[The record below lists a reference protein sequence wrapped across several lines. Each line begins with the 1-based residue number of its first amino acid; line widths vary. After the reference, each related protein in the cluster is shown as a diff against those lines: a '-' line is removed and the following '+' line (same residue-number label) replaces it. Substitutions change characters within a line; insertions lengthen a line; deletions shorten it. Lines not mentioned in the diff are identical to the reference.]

1 MRDERTLDVGAQLR
15 QLVQLNEGAKV
26 VFTRSHAVNLLA
38 IDAIVRSRLAGDA
51 VRGFAE
57 VSTQM
62 RAWSSDLYARMQSL
76 QESTTDVV
84 ATMSRHAKH
93 VRSARLLAAA
103 ASHPSA
109 EAALAAAGSA
119 TRALVDEDT
128 RTLRRAHEAVVT
140 RLDELSRLGMMACV
154 LSRAAKIEAVH
165 ARDEHRAQL
174 SQVAEEFAASADEVV
189 ETVRELLGA
198 ERKETR

>member
-1 MRDERTLDVGAQLR
+1 MRDGTTVDVGAQLR

-26 VFTRSHAVNLLA
+26 VFARSHAVNLLA

-62 RAWSSDLYARMQSL
+62 RTWSNDLHGRMQAL
-76 QESTTDVV
+76 QESTTAIV

-103 ASHPSA
+103 ASHSGA
-109 EAALAAAGSA
+109 AAALAAAGSA
-119 TRALVDEDT
+119 TRTLVEEDL
-128 RTLRRAHEAVVT
+128 RTLRDARGVVVT

-165 ARDEHRAQL
+165 AGDEHRAQL
-174 SQVAEEFAASADEVV
+174 SQVAEEFSASADEVV
-189 ETVRELLGA
+189 RTVRTLLGA
-198 ERKETR
+198 ERTEAR

>member
-84 ATMSRHAKH
+84 ATINPVAT
-93 VRSARLLAAA
+93 
-103 ASHPSA
+103 AS
-109 EAALAAAGSA
+109 
-119 TRALVDEDT
+119 VVVC
-128 RTLRRAHEAVVT
+128 RRAAMSEERT
-140 RLDELSRLGMMACV
+140 SLGP
-154 LSRAAKIEAVH
+154 
-165 ARDEHRAQL
+165 
-174 SQVAEEFAASADEVV
+174 
-189 ETVRELLGA
+189 
-198 ERKETR
+198 